1 MFQPT
6 IKVQSKNSAA
16 RVMASMK
23 KLTDSK
29 VLVGIPAKTST
40 RKKPP
45 INNAELTYIHTH
57 GIRTVTAQRRMGAM
71 MKNRNLNYKQAL
83 ALYMHSKGSSLFAVP
98 PRPIIEP
105 AIEANK
111 KVIEAELKLAAVA
124 ALAGDSAATER
135 HLRLAGMTA
144 QNVVRAWFT
153 DPRNHWPPNA
163 PSTIKRKGS
172 DKPLIDTGQL
182 RKAMTY
188 VVEMG

>member
-1 MFQPT
+1 MF
-6 IKVQSKNSAA
+6 KAVGSVQSKSNSAK
-16 RVMASMK
+16 VVASMQ
-23 KLTDSK
+23 KLVNSR
-29 VLVGIPAKTST
+29 VLVGIPAKTSN

-57 GIRTVTAQRRMGAM
+57 GIRTIDARRRMSAM

-83 ALYMHSKGSSLFAVP
+83 ALYIHSKGSSMFAVP

-111 KVIEAELKLAAVA
+111 KVIEAELKLAAAA
-124 ALAGDSAATER
+124 ALSGDKAATER

-153 DPRNHWPPNA
+153 DSRNHWPPNA